1 MRIFT
6 NEIINAVCFHTAGR
20 RSLQP
25 TDVEVQLSWDEEYG
39 YTAEMWVQGRSQ
51 YLIEANLLEAI
62 EQYMFSHHNIRAFR
76 SDIKLGLDEDAG
88 EFYADIAA
96 G

>member
-1 MRIFT
+1 MRIET
-6 NEIINAVCFHTAGR
+6 DEIINAVCYHTAQR
-20 RSLQP
+20 RGLQP

-62 EQYMFSHHNIRAFR
+62 EQYMHNHHNIRAFR
-76 SDIKLGLDEDAG
+76 SDITLGLDEEAG
-88 EFYADIAA
+88 IFFADIAV
-96 G
+96 

>member
-1 MRIFT
+1 MRIET
-6 NEIINAVCFHTAGR
+6 DEIINAVCYHTAQR
-20 RSLQP
+20 RGIQP
-25 TDVEVQLSWDEEYG
+25 SEVEVQLSWDEEYG

-62 EQYMFSHHNIRAFR
+62 EQYMYNHRNVRAFR

-88 EFYADIAA
+88 IFFADIAV
-96 G
+96 

>member
-6 NEIINAVCFHTAGR
+6 DEIINAVCIHIAER
-20 RSLQP
+20 RGVQP

-39 YTAEMWVQGRSQ
+39 YTAELWVSGRSQ
-51 YLIEANLLEAI
+51 YLIESNLLEAI
-62 EQYMFSHHNIRAFR
+62 EQYMFSYYNRRVFR
-76 SDIKLGLDEDAG
+76 SDIRLGLNEDEG
-88 EFYADIAA
+88 EFWAEIS

>member
-1 MRIFT
+1 MRILT
-6 NEIINAVCFHTAGR
+6 NEIINAVCYHTAQR
-20 RSLQP
+20 RGLQP

-62 EQYMFSHHNIRAFR
+62 EQYVYSQYNIRAFR
-76 SDIKLGLDEDAG
+76 SDIQLGLDEEAG
-88 EFYADIAA
+88 EFFADIAS
-96 G
+96 